1 MRTLLSTTLLA
12 AVAAAVATTMTSGC
26 STTGGTPAGNAP
38 ASAAPVAL
46 PAAIAAAVAD
56 PGRPQAERDR
66 DAARHPAEVLAFAGV
81 KPGDKVGELLP
92 GRGYFTHV
100 FCRIVGE
107 NGHVYTL
114 GFPPPPGMPPPP
126 DMATPAPGSTTSGC
140 NNVTAN
146 VAPLAEATL
155 PNGLDL
161 VWTSENYHDLN
172 GSRHPQAELEAFN
185 RRIYAA
191 LRPGGVYMV
200 EDHAANP
207 GTTLAQSEPLHRID
221 PAIVRA
227 QLEAVGFKYVGESSV
242 LHNPADTRDAPP
254 FSLQGKSDK
263 FLLKFRKPAH

>member
-1 MRTLLSTTLLA
+1 MRTLLSTFTLA
-12 AVAAAVATTMTSGC
+12 AVALACTSGC
-26 STTGGTPAGNAP
+26 STTGGMQGGGTSPTATPA
-38 ASAAPVAL
+38 AL
-46 PAAIAAAVAD
+46 PAAITTAVSD
-56 PGRPQAERDR
+56 PARPQAERDR
-66 DAARHPAEVLAFAGV
+66 DAVRHPAEVLAFAGV

-107 NGHVYTL
+107 RGHVYTL
-114 GFPPPPGMPPPP
+114 GFPPPPDRPPPP
-126 DMATPAPGSTTSGC
+126 DMASGTAANDGC
-140 NNVTAN
+140 GNVTAI

-155 PNGLDL
+155 PGGLDV

-172 GSRHPQAELEAFN
+172 SSRTPPAALEAFN

-200 EDHAANP
+200 EDHAASA

-221 PAIVRA
+221 PAIVRQ
-227 QLEAVGFKYVGESSV
+227 QLEAVGFSYVGESSV
-242 LHNPADTRDAPP
+242 LHNPADARDAPP
-254 FSLQGKSDK
+254 FSMQGRSDK